1 MKKKQS
7 HRIGSI
13 KPSDIKV
20 RKKHAPPTQV
30 QTSQKDYD
38 RKRVKEQTREEVDDE

>member
-20 RKKHAPPTQV
+20 RKKKPPPTQV
-30 QTSQKDYD
+30 QKSQKDYD
-38 RKRVKEQTREEVDDE
+38 RQRMKEQVRKELEDE

>member
-13 KPSDIKV
+13 KPSDTKV
-20 RKKHAPPTQV
+20 RKKPVPPTQV
-30 QTSQKDYD
+30 QKSLKEYD
-38 RKRVKEQTREEVDDE
+38 RKRLKEQVRKEVDDE